1 MPLLSILELDRGY
14 AFVEFEKEEDMT
26 AAYKKVRG
34 EKGRGEK
41 EARKGGKEGRVGKG
55 DERGKKKRR
64 AGQESKRRGEER
76 RGEKM
81 ECVAQ
86 MVLRVKRADE

>member
-64 AGQESKRRGEER
+64 AGQER

-81 ECVAQ
+81 ECIARR
-86 MVLRVKRADE
+86 VLRVKKRE